1 MIFFP
6 HHNFVLPD
14 LVLLPYQKCP
24 ASTTA
29 GMTITLLSGPPTAL
43 SREELASIST
53 STPSTFEGIAPLT
66 RHHEPNGVKLR
77 LEPAFEGFDGQGL
90 EGGLWITEG

>member
-1 MIFFP
+1 
-6 HHNFVLPD
+6 
-14 LVLLPYQKCP
+14 
-24 ASTTA
+24 
-29 GMTITLLSGPPTAL
+29 MTITLLSGPPTAL

-53 STPSTFEGIAPLT
+53 FTPSTFEGIAPLT

-90 EGGLWITEG
+90 EGGLWITEGWVSSVRLSSSPSLSAKLI

>member
-1 MIFFP
+1 MSLLP

-14 LVLLPYQKCP
+14 LVLLLHKEIRAYY
-24 ASTTA
+24 S

-53 STPSTFEGIAPLT
+53 FTPSTFEGIAPLT

-77 LEPAFEGFDGQGL
+77 LEPAFEGFNGQGL